1 MAHVYVI
8 FITASLAA
16 ARVHSHAT
24 SNGVAEAHSPNNS
37 IAWEFDKFCED
48 FGKNYMPE
56 ERVERLVIF
65 EATLRLIHAENAKGH
80 PFELGLNSY
89 GDLSH
94 LEFLATSLGLKTS
107 NSTKRWGGLAH
118 LGSAVAKDV
127 AMPASVDWRKRGA
140 ITPVKKQE
148 SCSSCWTFSAA
159 GALSAAWEIETGN
172 LVALSEQQLLDCTGG
187 NTDCRGGNMDSAFGY
202 ALGAGLCTAASYPYQ
217 AREGTC
223 RAPGSCSVAIPLG
236 SVVGYRDVSPD
247 DERAMMEAVA
257 QQPVS
262 VGIEAKHRSFHF
274 YKTGVY
280 AYNCGVHPNHGVLL
294 VGYGVQGSAPYWL
307 LRNSWGADWGEGGYF
322 RLLRKPSGPGECGVM
337 TMPSYPVVRAERQP
351 STSAL
356 PSATSS
362 LAASTAAP
370 PSTSGSLAGQGLYG
384 RPPCQEG
391 EIVGNVFG
399 RDAVCMPPCD
409 SSGEC
414 PDSAALGL
422 EARPQCVLQ
431 NLFGERYCALVCH
444 VDSDCGRGAQCM
456 FGGGFG
462 LCTYFDGVYAS
473 APNATHLQAGGPRKL
488 SAQGTPP
495 PHVFV

>member
-1 MAHVYVI
+1 MALLLVLVCAAFMAI
-8 FITASLAA
+8 ASADADAA
-16 ARVHSHAT
+16 PTFEAQARDSKSMAK
-24 SNGVAEAHSPNNS
+24 
-37 IAWEFDKFCED
+37 EFETFCEE
-48 FGKNYMPE
+48 FGKKYTPE
-56 ERVERLVIF
+56 ERAARFVVFKANL
-65 EATLRLIHAENAKGH
+65 AYIHAENAKGH

-223 RAPGSCSVAIPLG
+223 RAPGSCFVAIPLG
-236 SVVGYRDVSPD
+236 SVIGYRDVSPN
-247 DERAMMEAVA
+247 DERALMEAVA

-262 VGIEAKHRSFHF
+262 VGIEAKGMAFRF

-280 AYNCGVHPNHGVLL
+280 ARECGADPNHAVLL
-294 VGYGVQGSAPYWL
+294 VGYGVQGSTPIWL
-307 LRNSWGADWGEGGYF
+307 VKNSWGTDWGESGYF
-322 RLLRKPSGPGECGVM
+322 RMARGTDESGCESIVVAADVAEEG
-337 TMPSYPVVRAERQP
+337 SNPV
-351 STSAL
+351 L
-356 PSATSS
+356 DDF
-362 LAASTAAP
+362 LAS
-370 PSTSGSLAGQGLYG
+370 
-384 RPPCQEG
+384 
-391 EIVGNVFG
+391 I
-399 RDAVCMPPCD
+399 
-409 SSGEC
+409 
-414 PDSAALGL
+414 
-422 EARPQCVLQ
+422 
-431 NLFGERYCALVCH
+431 
-444 VDSDCGRGAQCM
+444 
-456 FGGGFG
+456 
-462 LCTYFDGVYAS
+462 
-473 APNATHLQAGGPRKL
+473 
-488 SAQGTPP
+488 
-495 PHVFV
+495 